1 MYSSHNY
8 TGPGWNNSAPPPP
21 VNASNLQDISNALED
36 LNITQEQLEQL
47 GVSGTL
53 GDILTGNKLYQ
64 YAYFRYGLIGEPVI
78 SNITAQPNWNYGD
91 PTATTF
97 VYGDGYNIDPVTH
110 IATLINQQTEIIY
123 YNNFPQIGHL
133 SGKYIIH
140 KRSNG
145 DAVGVPCLINSNSS
159 YSTTKVGN
167 YVILN
172 VTNCT
177 QYNYTNVSLGEAE
190 VFMSPTDTYPHDG
203 INGDYYY
210 LYIGQPFE
218 NALYAKTTFMY
229 AGTGQGT
236 LTLHIP
242 YDFNYIEWVWC
253 SNNTINQKM
262 PAWAKLTKRSDVIYV
277 ENTSNNVGNINVSIN
292 GNDITITNPSSTNLI
307 GTTVNFSNVKYVL
320 AIY

>member
-8 TGPGWNNSAPPPP
+8 VGPGWNNSAPPP

-47 GVSGTL
+47 GASGTL

-64 YAYFRYGLIGEPVI
+64 YAYFRYELIGEPVI
-78 SNITAQPNWNYGD
+78 SNITATPNWGYGTNL
-91 PTATTF
+91 TAFSIT
-97 VYGDGYNIDPVTH
+97 YGDGYNIDPVTH
-110 IATLINQQTEIIY
+110 ISTLINQQTEIIY
-123 YNNFPQIGHL
+123 TNNFPQTGHL

-140 KRSNG
+140 ERNSS
-145 DAVGVPCLINSNSS
+145 DTVGVPCLINSNSS
-159 YSTTKVGN
+159 YGKATSGN
-167 YVILN
+167 YEYLY

-177 QYNYTNVSLGEAE
+177 QYNYLNVSLGEAE

-203 INGDYYY
+203 VSGDYYY

-218 NALYAKTTFMY
+218 NALYAKTTLIY

-242 YDFNYIEWVWC
+242 YDFNYIEWIWC
-253 SNNTINQKM
+253 SNSSINQKI
-262 PAWAKLTKRSDVIYV
+262 PVCGKLTKRSNTLYV
-277 ENTSNNVGNINVSIN
+277 ESLYNGSANANVSIS
-292 GNDITITNPSSTNLI
+292 GNDITITNPSSTNI
-307 GTTVNFSNVKYVL
+307 VGTTLNSSNVKYVL

>member
-1 MYSSHNY
+1 M
-8 TGPGWNNSAPPPP
+8 
-21 VNASNLQDISNALED
+21 QDISNALED

-47 GVSGTL
+47 GASGTL

-64 YAYFRYGLIGEPVI
+64 YAYFRYELIGEPVI
-78 SNITAQPNWNYGD
+78 SNITAQPKWNYGD
-91 PTATTF
+91 PTSMSII
-97 VYGDGYNIDPVTH
+97 YGDGYNIDPVTH
-110 IATLINQQTEIIY
+110 IATLINQQTEITY
-123 YNNFPQIGHL
+123 LNNLPQTGHL

-145 DAVGVPCLINSNSS
+145 DTVGVPCLINSNSS
-159 YSTTKVGN
+159 YSTTKIGN
-167 YVILN
+167 YTVLN

-177 QYNYTNVSLGEAE
+177 QYNYLNVSLGEAE

-203 INGDYYY
+203 ISGDYYY

-218 NALYAKTTFMY
+218 NALYAKTTLIY

-242 YDFNYIEWVWC
+242 YDFNYIEWIWC
-253 SNNTINQKM
+253 SENNINQKT
-262 PAWAKLTKRSDVIYV
+262 PVWGKLTKRSNLLYV
-277 ENTSNNVGNINVSIN
+277 EKSDDSASNLNVSIS
-292 GNDITITNPSSTNLI
+292 GNDITITNPSSTNMV
-307 GTTVNFSNVKYVL
+307 GTTLNSLNAKYVL